1 VADKQP
7 TQYVQLGPSRF
18 QLVRRYA
25 SEDRQ
30 WPRDIP
36 HPSGKR
42 PIVVDLVL
50 QELHVDRFAKLEDI
64 MNGTAK
70 TQWRDVPIAEHI
82 EGLPEDHDG
91 PVTKPKPY
99 LSLVDPANPQ
109 DHGPDIEP

>member
-1 VADKQP
+1 
-7 TQYVQLGPSRF
+7 
-18 QLVRRYA
+18 
-25 SEDRQ
+25 
-30 WPRDIP
+30 
-36 HPSGKR
+36 
-42 PIVVDLVL
+42 
-50 QELHVDRFAKLEDI
+50 